1 VPVPF
6 VDAVAAEQLFRHQ
19 VIALL
24 RDEGL
29 LSEERIA
36 LLLSW
41 RHSGFSV
48 HNSVTVAAGD
58 TAAIERLGRYL
69 LRSPVAVERMQLDA
83 ASGDVLY
90 QPRHMPPARP
100 PRRHGLTHRLC

>member
-1 VPVPF
+1 
-6 VDAVAAEQLFRHQ
+6 

-41 RHSGFSV
+41 RWLERCG
-48 HNSVTVAAGD
+48 AGW
-58 TAAIERLGRYL
+58 RG
-69 LRSPVAVERMQLDA
+69 
-83 ASGDVLY
+83 
-90 QPRHMPPARP
+90 AR
-100 PRRHGLTHRLC
+100 